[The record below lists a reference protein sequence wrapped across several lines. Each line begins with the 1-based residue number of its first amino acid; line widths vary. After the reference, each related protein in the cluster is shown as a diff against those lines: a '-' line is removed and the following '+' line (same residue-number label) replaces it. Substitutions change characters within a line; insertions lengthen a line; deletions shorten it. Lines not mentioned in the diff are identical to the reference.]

1 MAIPVALQSFKAA
14 GIYKVVYDKS
24 TILGED
30 TNILRLVVGY
40 SEQGPFNVPTYV
52 SSVSEFKKIYGDI
65 SKKLEKRGVYFH
77 RVALQALTRGPILC
91 LNLKKFAT
99 EQVEAAAISTEP
111 KVGAIKNVKYLVEDI
126 YDTTRFWQCSAD
138 KLNTIQ
144 PVSEIKEGE
153 IIYAQT
159 PDTYIKIS
167 ATDTLKTSNTFFIR
181 KASGSKVNGYNI
193 SINDWYKDS
202 GEEIP
207 EYLQDKLDAQVSDF
221 FAEIYVF
228 RGEFTKQ
235 QIVASESLQEYF
247 DIVDNKLQLK
257 PYVLDAYG
265 DKIDTL
271 DALYNDP
278 VAGGLTHY
286 VGALIPYFKTKTG
299 TYASLDILFN
309 SDRDTH
315 FMMMAFDTDKLE
327 PVDGTDPVNI
337 DLSVSNDA
345 EAVLKAI
352 KDGKTSCLGNENSP
366 VNVTTIKTEVKD
378 SNKIVL
384 VETDSYEDAVN
395 GSSAT
400 VIAVKGGSSKIEG
413 GKYDGLYAVAIEDP
427 IAERVSEGDVF
438 IAADNKSFVTVKA
451 IGLSDGDLLDDDNDL
466 TGVIDTDALNA
477 ALGVD
482 DGKPYIIIFD
492 GDPSTASPF
501 EGDDSGKYVTRVEL
515 SFNNEIGVM
524 RPIFLK
530 GYEYQN
536 DKPAG
541 TDMMSKLNW
550 QNFQLSALSDYKGL
564 RTGLLNKSDID
575 YRYIVDGFESYVGQ
589 GIKNVLCGLAKDKQS
604 AFAILNFPSIQTF
617 IKCPY
622 ASYTDNKGVFNVQ
635 YIVDGFNKKKPH
647 SQGFSLPSDTEG
659 ASFCAFYTPLKFSD
673 GYIDSIVPS
682 AGIVSNLFIGK
693 YMTRHPY
700 DIIAGPNY
708 GAISA
713 SGLIGPDYNYSMD
726 ELQIIE
732 PYGVNCM
739 VYRPT
744 YGTFINANQTAKQT
758 PKSALSSVNVR
769 ELIIYLQDEIEKL
782 LQSYQWE
789 FNNQTVRNKIKD
801 RADSICTQVMQNGG
815 IQDFMNVMDESNNT
829 PEIIDNEM
837 AVLSTHIEPGRGMG
851 KMVHELT
858 IYRTGQMRSVISQ

>member
-144 PVSEIKEGE
+144 PVSEIKEDGE

-247 DIVDNKLQLK
+247 DIVDDKLQLK

-327 PVDGTDPVNI
+327 PVDGTNPVNI

-345 EAVLKAI
+345 AAVLDAI
-352 KDGKTSCLGNENSP
+352 KTGKTSCLGNENSP
-366 VNVTTIKTEVKD
+366 VNVTTIKTEVKG
-378 SNKIVL
+378 SKTVL

-647 SQGFSLPSDTEG
+647 SQGFSLPSDT
-659 ASFCAFYTPLKFSD
+659 
-673 GYIDSIVPS
+673 
-682 AGIVSNLFIGK
+682 
-693 YMTRHPY
+693 
-700 DIIAGPNY
+700 
-708 GAISA
+708 
-713 SGLIGPDYNYSMD
+713 
-726 ELQIIE
+726 
-732 PYGVNCM
+732 
-739 VYRPT
+739 
-744 YGTFINANQTAKQT
+744 
-758 PKSALSSVNVR
+758 
-769 ELIIYLQDEIEKL
+769 
-782 LQSYQWE
+782 
-789 FNNQTVRNKIKD
+789 
-801 RADSICTQVMQNGG
+801 
-815 IQDFMNVMDESNNT
+815 
-829 PEIIDNEM
+829 
-837 AVLSTHIEPGRGMG
+837 
-851 KMVHELT
+851 
-858 IYRTGQMRSVISQ
+858 

>member
-138 KLNTIQ
+138 KLNTIK
-144 PVSEIKEGE
+144 PVSEIKEDGE

-235 QIVASESLQEYF
+235 QIVASESLQTYF
-247 DIVDNKLQLK
+247 DIADDKLQLK

-327 PVDGTDPVNI
+327 PVDGTNPVNI

-345 EAVLKAI
+345 ATVLEAI
-352 KDGKTSCLGNENSP
+352 KTGKTSCLGNENSP
-366 VNVTTIKTEVKD
+366 VNVTTIKTEIKG
-378 SNKIVL
+378 SKTVL

-413 GKYDGLYAVAIEDP
+413 GKYDGLYAVAIEDK

-451 IGLSDGDLLDDDNDL
+451 IGLSDGDLLDDENDL
-466 TGVIDTDALNA
+466 TGAIDTENLNA

-482 DGKPYIIIFD
+482 DGTPYIIIFD

-536 DKPAG
+536 DKPAR